1 MWEKIGI
8 LPHMFWWLWIHEN
21 WKIQPFLSQ
30 VHEKLFSWAGSRVDQ
45 IHWCSRGVYHL
56 RRSQS
61 GQAVQMTWW
70 TCGEFFYSLCGVK
83 DLNLSFAPTI
93 GFPPEFWI
101 SLSVPMNRLR
111 SGSIQRLQTGI
122 VPTHAAFCHVQFAFV
137 ANGKMARQID
147 VCIQL
152 FFRLWQITSYWKTQF
167 GSVSFAEQFCE
178 DRFLNGAGYG
188 KNHFFKRQGSQRS
201 RGTRNAKKMG
211 MLLVKKLTPLEKI
224 VTLRGMSSSL
234 QCGGSFPF

>member
-1 MWEKIGI
+1 MKTGK
-8 LPHMFWWLWIHEN
+8 FS
-21 WKIQPFLSQ
+21 LSCRKYMKSCLAELG
-30 VHEKLFSWAGSRVDQ
+30 VELIKFIDAAGR
-45 IHWCSRGVYHL
+45 VYHL

-83 DLNLSFAPTI
+83 DLNVSFAPTR

-137 ANGKMARQID
+137 PNGRMASLTNRCLHPI
-147 VCIQL
+147 
-152 FFRLWQITSYWKTQF
+152 FFLDSDKLLHIEKLSLAVFHLQSNFVKTDFWMEPVMVRITFLSVKVRKEVGGPETQKRWECCLW
-167 GSVSFAEQFCE
+167 
-178 DRFLNGAGYG
+178 
-188 KNHFFKRQGSQRS
+188 KNWPH
-201 RGTRNAKKMG
+201 
-211 MLLVKKLTPLEKI
+211 
-224 VTLRGMSSSL
+224 
-234 QCGGSFPF
+234 

>member
-1 MWEKIGI
+1 MCLQSFLSWSFEAVQGGVQTLIFTHSTFSGIRCQTSKIPTILKKDTGATVWEKIGI

-83 DLNLSFAPTI
+83 DLNLSFAPTR

-137 ANGKMARQID
+137 ANGKMASLTNR
-147 VCIQL
+147 CL
-152 FFRLWQITSYWKTQF
+152 HPTFF
-167 GSVSFAEQFCE
+167 
-178 DRFLNGAGYG
+178 
-188 KNHFFKRQGSQRS
+188 
-201 RGTRNAKKMG
+201 
-211 MLLVKKLTPLEKI
+211 
-224 VTLRGMSSSL
+224 
-234 QCGGSFPF
+234 